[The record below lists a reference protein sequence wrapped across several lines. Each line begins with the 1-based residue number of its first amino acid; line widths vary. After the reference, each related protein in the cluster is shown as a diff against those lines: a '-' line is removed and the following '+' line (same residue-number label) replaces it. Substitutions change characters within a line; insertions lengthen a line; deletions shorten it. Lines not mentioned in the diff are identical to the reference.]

1 MSFKNDAELRKAMEQ
16 ALSGSSLHT
25 MEQTKTM
32 LQIHIDKDVYGAYA
46 PEVYPRSEEFRD
58 AWETEN
64 IGTGAEI
71 HYEPDDLSVA
81 APVHASV
88 ITGQGVTSVLADWIF
103 EGNSGGLFGNGGW
116 NSSRD
121 AWKSLDKEM
130 TNTKFRS
137 MYEAGMTAVGI
148 PWKRSGGAVT
158 KTKD

>member
-32 LQIHIDKDVYGAYA
+32 LQIHIDKDVYIYK
-46 PEVYPRSEEFRD
+46 PEVYSDPAQEFRY

-64 IGTGAEI
+64 EGAGAEMY
-71 HYEPDDLSVA
+71 YEPDDLSVA

-88 ITGQGVTSVLADWIF
+88 FTGQGVTSVLADWIF
-103 EGNSGGLFGNGGW
+103 EGNSGGAFGNGRW
-116 NSSRD
+116 NAARD

-148 PWKRSGGAVT
+148 PWKRSNGAVI
-158 KTKD
+158 KTKS